1 MRIIEKLKS
10 WFLPAF
16 LRNFDHKLLLNNP
29 VLWTSR
35 AHLVSWLGLL
45 SLAILALIFFTIPN
59 DPRHESVV
67 YLPTFFILIVAIVGI
82 IIWLIYLL
90 RFNVFKRFGTYTWKS
105 MLGSFLLLFA
115 SLGWFVLLPFLPSA
129 IETYRADQ
137 AYTSEELVLE
147 TERMN
152 FLISELVYDSLSVD
166 FTGDTLLVSDSLIQ
180 AENDKNTY
188 VIENYLEE
196 SLNICTQQYLRKR
209 IADYD
214 GILSIGNGY
223 YVLLTAPNYRFLNA
237 DKSKRYFPIKTLSN
251 LAFYNLIH
259 RNYNSD
265 SLNNWRTE
273 FEEFKTKYASDEDYY
288 LNRTYY
294 ENDGSYYLEKLGVSS
309 IEEGL
314 GNISFRK
321 YFWRGEA
328 IEVFFRIWFYSV
340 LGLSLLIFVF
350 RHSTTKVFF
359 LSFFVSVLL
368 MMISGLLGAFLSLDE
383 IGVYTLIL
391 LYILMFFIYTFSIFK
406 STRKSKIQGI
416 ALNLFTLLIGFLPL
430 IIVLYYN
437 EMISSRYINNP
448 DYYNYYA
455 DFDVRIQVAEVAGI
469 LLLIILIPTLI
480 FKAYRKWYAL
490 PDE

>member
-1 MRIIEKLKS
+1 MRIVEKMKS

-16 LRNFDHKLLLNNP
+16 LKKFDHKLLLNNP
-29 VLWTSR
+29 VFWTSR

-45 SLAILALIFFTIPN
+45 SIAILALIFFTIPN

-67 YLPTFFILIVAIVGI
+67 YLPTFFILIVSIVGI

-90 RFNVFKRFGTYTWKS
+90 RFNVFKRFGSYTWKS

-115 SLGWFVLLPFLPSA
+115 SLGWFSLLPFLPSA

-152 FLISELVYDSLSVD
+152 FLISELIYDSLSVD
-166 FTGDTLLVSDSLIQ
+166 FIGDTLLVSDSLIQ

-188 VIENYLEE
+188 EIENYLVET
-196 SLNICTQQYLRKR
+196 LNICTQEYLRKR
-209 IADYD
+209 IVDYD
-214 GILSIGNGY
+214 SIVSIGNGY

-237 DKSKRYFPIKTLSN
+237 DRSKSYCQVKTLSN
-251 LAFYNLIH
+251 LEFYNSIH
-259 RNYNSD
+259 RNYNTD
-265 SLNNWRTE
+265 SLNKWRIE
-273 FEEFKTKYASDEDYY
+273 FEKFKTKYASDEDYY
-288 LNRTYY
+288 LSRTYY
-294 ENDGSYYLEKLGVSS
+294 ENDGSDYLEKLGVRS

-314 GNISFRK
+314 DNISFRK
-321 YFWRGEA
+321 YLWSGEA
-328 IEVFFRIWFYSV
+328 VEVFFRIWFYTV

-359 LSFFVSVLL
+359 LSLFVSVLL
-368 MMISGLLGAFLSLDE
+368 MMISGLLGAFLSLEE
-383 IGVYTLIL
+383 IGVYNLMIL
-391 LYILMFFIYTFSIFK
+391 YVLMFFISTCSIFK

-416 ALNLFTLLIGFLPL
+416 ALNLFTLVIGFLPV
-430 IIVLYYN
+430 IIVFYYN
-437 EMISSRYINNP
+437 AVMSSRYADSP
-448 DYYNYYA
+448 YYYSYHA
-455 DFDVRIQVAEVAGI
+455 EFEVRIQVAEIAGI
-469 LLLIILIPTLI
+469 LLLVILIPTLI
-480 FKAYRKWYAL
+480 YKAYRKWYAL

>member
-1 MRIIEKLKS
+1 MRILEKMKS
-10 WFLPAF
+10 WFLPSF
-16 LRNFDHKLLLNNP
+16 LRKFDHKLLLNNP

-67 YLPTFFILIVAIVGI
+67 YLPTFFILIVSIVGM

-152 FLISELVYDSLSVD
+152 FLISELIYDSLIVD

-188 VIENYLEE
+188 VIENYMEE
-196 SLNICTQQYLRKR
+196 SLNICTQEYLRRR
-209 IADYD
+209 IVDYD
-214 GILSIGNGY
+214 SIVSIGNGY
-223 YVLLTAPNYRFLNA
+223 YILLTAPNYRFLNA
-237 DKSKRYFPIKTLSN
+237 DKSKRYFPQKTLSN
-251 LAFYNLIH
+251 LEFYNLIH

-273 FEEFKTKYASDEDYY
+273 FEKLKTKYASDEDYY

-294 ENDGSYYLEKLGVSS
+294 ESDGSSYLDMLGIRS

-314 GNISFRK
+314 ENISFRK
-321 YFWRGEA
+321 YFWSGKA
-328 IEVFFRIWFYSV
+328 IEVFFRIWFYTV

-359 LSFFVSVLL
+359 LSLFVSVLL

-383 IGVYTLIL
+383 IGIYTLIF
-391 LYILMFFIYTFSIFK
+391 LYILMSVISTFSIFK
-406 STRKSKIQGI
+406 SIRKSIIQGI
-416 ALNLFTLLIGFLPL
+416 ALNLFTLVIGFLPL
-430 IIVLYYN
+430 IIVFYYN
-437 EMISSRYINNP
+437 EIISSRYGDSP
-448 DYYNYYA
+448 NYYSYYA
-455 DFDVRIQVAEVAGI
+455 EFEVRIQVAEVLGI

-480 FKAYRKWYAL
+480 YKAYRKWYAL